1 MNELKAFYI
10 TDDNG
15 IIKDL
20 IIGTEES
27 RQVAE
32 TILDYIEKSNDTWL
46 KHRIIELSAEGIIH
60 KGMNIVTTIKMNGN
74 PIRCIING
82 FYSLIE
88 TIDKYMS
95 IEDDYRKYSYVTKYI
110 KFQTY
115 DN

>member
-1 MNELKAFYI
+1 MDELKAYYI

-15 IIKDL
+15 IVKDL

-32 TILDYIEKSNDTWL
+32 TTLDYIEKSNDSWV
-46 KHRIIELSAEGIIH
+46 KHRIVELPIEGIRH
-60 KGMNIVTTIKMNGN
+60 KGYMNIVTTIKMNGI
-74 PIRCIING
+74 PIRCILNG

-95 IEDDYRKYSYVTKYI
+95 IEDDYKHYSYISEYI
-110 KFQTY
+110 KL
-115 DN
+115 

>member
-1 MNELKAFYI
+1 MDELKAYYI

-20 IIGTEES
+20 IIGTKES

-32 TILDYIEKSNDTWL
+32 TTLDYIERGNDSWV
-46 KHRIIELSAEGIIH
+46 KHRIVELPIEGIRH
-60 KGMNIVTTIKMNGN
+60 KGNTNIVTTIKMNGI
-74 PIRCIING
+74 PIRCILNG

-95 IEDDYRKYSYVTKYI
+95 IEDDYRKYSYVSEYI
-110 KFQTY
+110 KF
-115 DN
+115 

>member
-20 IIGTEES
+20 IIGTKES

-32 TILDYIEKSNDTWL
+32 TTLDYIEKGNDTWL
-46 KHRIIELSAEGIIH
+46 KHRIVELSAEGIRH
-60 KGMNIVTTIKMNGN
+60 KGNTNIVTTIKMNGI
-74 PIRCIING
+74 PIRCILNG

-95 IEDDYRKYSYVTKYI
+95 IEDDYRKYSYITEYI
-110 KFQTY
+110 KF
-115 DN
+115 